1 MSVNDISLF
10 YRGLI
15 IGIAIAAPV
24 GPIGVL
30 CIRRTLNGGML
41 SGLASGLGAASAD
54 AVYGFIAGFGLTLVS
69 DFLLRRQDAIRL
81 GGSLFLLYL
90 GFKTLLSIPVQAQ
103 NGQAPQRG
111 LPGTYLETFLLTLGN
126 PLTILSFTAIFAG
139 LGLGTRTVA
148 PEAAAVFVLG
158 VFLGSAAWWIFLNA
172 LVARTRSRFSTH
184 GMLWVNRG
192 SGLVILGFGIAT
204 LATLLA

>member
-30 CIRRTLNGGML
+30 CIRRTLNGGL
-41 SGLASGLGAASAD
+41 FSGLASGLGAASAD

-81 GGSLFLLYL
+81 
-90 GFKTLLSIPVQAQ
+90 TLLSIPVQAQ

-111 LPGTYLETFLLTLGN
+111 LPGAYLETFLLTLGN